1 MARIILAL
9 ATLLAVAA
17 CSGGESVNG
26 GDSVDTTAPSIDSTT
41 RTDSEETDQTT
52 APGEPRTIELDVT
65 SPPVHDSGSG
75 VTLTIDDARIGD
87 LASLS
92 PDEMEDLSI
101 ALESENTRA
110 FLILTIT
117 VVNGGEIPIGF
128 YPDQGTALVGS
139 EQVDAN
145 FLLSES
151 FTGGGGTILDG
162 ASVTS
167 DVYFELTQPADEAA
181 GLGQARY
188 TASGPFD
195 DESFEPVGDDV
206 DLTVEWSGT
215 SG

>member
-9 ATLLAVAA
+9 AVVLAFAA
-17 CSGGESVNG
+17 CNG

-41 RTDSEETDQTT
+41 RADSEETDQTT
-52 APGEPRTIELDVT
+52 APVEPRTIELDVT
-65 SPPVHDSGSG
+65 SPPVYDSGSG

-87 LASLS
+87 LASLL
-92 PDEMEDLSI
+92 PGEMEDLSI
-101 ALESENTRA
+101 ALENENTRA

-128 YPDQGTALVGS
+128 FPDQGTALVGS

-151 FTGGGGTILDG
+151 FTGGGGTILNG
-162 ASVTS
+162 ASVTN
-167 DVYFELTQPADEAA
+167 DVYFELTQPADDAA

-195 DESFEPVGDDV
+195 DESIEPVGDDV